1 MVEQDIPARDELLVH
16 HSASLLLPPQ
26 LRLLLPHHHGDAST
40 MPLCV
45 QLNHVFCHQNGEY
58 SILAMAHRFR
68 DRSVTQLL
76 YKPTHVPPRER
87 GSGLFTISVHGT
99 GMHVADQVSEGRG
112 LPRDATAACKRSPRR
127 PTLCSQVSEG
137 RGPPTSPTGTELR
150 AISKDVALH
159 SVRIAGTQRQREGGH
174 GHEYVTYLVDSVLL
188 VHGVQ
193 TMLRS
198 ERRYVDGH

>member
-1 MVEQDIPARDELLVH
+1 MFTALACTRPTR
-16 HSASLLLPPQ
+16 SAKGEAFHVT
-26 LRLLLPHHHGDAST
+26 LRRHASAHHGA
-40 MPLCV
+40 
-45 QLNHVFCHQNGEY
+45 
-58 SILAMAHRFR
+58 
-68 DRSVTQLL
+68 
-76 YKPTHVPPRER
+76 PP
-87 GSGLFTISVHGT
+87 
-99 GMHVADQVSEGRG
+99 
-112 LPRDATAACKRSPRR
+112 
-127 PTLCSQVSEG
+127 LCSQVSEG